1 MSHRDPPL
9 PPGASCSPGAVCV
22 WGLFLVNFAGL
33 LECKLVRQ
41 HANFR
46 YMPVRSSTFHLL
58 PASRLVSAVRP
69 FFAALVLCLLL
80 AGPAPAQ
87 TVPDAPAPE
96 EAPNVILMIPDGFG
110 PASVTM
116 ARDYLRWRDGQKELP
131 YDSLQVGSIR
141 TYASDSYITDSAA
154 GGTALATGTKT
165 YNGAVAVDTSRQAVA
180 TLLEGAERRG
190 MSTGLVV
197 TSRLTH
203 ATPAVFSSHVP
214 DRGQENRIARQQLNK
229 DIEVMLGGGRRHFL
243 PQSAEGSAREDDLDL
258 LQAAQDRGYE
268 VVQTASE
275 LSRAGEGKTQEN
287 RLLGLFSPG
296 HMAYEIDRDH
306 TQQPSLAAM
315 TETAI
320 DRLSG
325 NGEGYF
331 LMVEGSRIDH
341 AGHGNDAASHLRDIL
356 AFNRAAKSAL
366 EAAQED
372 DNTLVVI
379 VSDHET
385 GGLTLGRNRD
395 GEGIYS
401 WRPETL
407 AAVEAS
413 SGAIADSIRSVRST
427 GASEAAKR
435 TRIAG
440 TLTRLTGV
448 QDVPTEIVSN
458 LMTVEGP
465 YAVGQAVSPLVNR
478 QALVGWTSHAH
489 TAVDVNL
496 YAYGPGANAFV
507 GHHDNT
513 TIAQKLAN
521 LMDVDLESLTGTLRA
536 GRDAR

>member
-1 MSHRDPPL
+1 
-9 PPGASCSPGAVCV
+9 
-22 WGLFLVNFAGL
+22 
-33 LECKLVRQ
+33 
-41 HANFR
+41 
-46 YMPVRSSTFHLL
+46 MPVRSSTFHLL

-258 LQAAQDRGYE
+258 LQAAEDRGYE

-275 LSRAGEGKTQEN
+275 LSRAGEGQTQEN

-413 SGAIADSIRSVRST
+413 SGAIADSIRSIRST
-427 GASEAAKR
+427 GVSEAAKR
-435 TRIAG
+435 KRIAG

-458 LMTVEGP
+458 LMAVEGP

>member
-1 MSHRDPPL
+1 
-9 PPGASCSPGAVCV
+9 
-22 WGLFLVNFAGL
+22 
-33 LECKLVRQ
+33 
-41 HANFR
+41 
-46 YMPVRSSTFHLL
+46 MPVRSSTFHLL

-275 LSRAGEGKTQEN
+275 LSRAGEGQTQEN

-366 EAAQED
+366 EAAQ
-372 DNTLVVI
+372 
-379 VSDHET
+379 
-385 GGLTLGRNRD
+385 
-395 GEGIYS
+395 
-401 WRPETL
+401 
-407 AAVEAS
+407 
-413 SGAIADSIRSVRST
+413 
-427 GASEAAKR
+427 
-435 TRIAG
+435 
-440 TLTRLTGV
+440 
-448 QDVPTEIVSN
+448 
-458 LMTVEGP
+458 
-465 YAVGQAVSPLVNR
+465 
-478 QALVGWTSHAH
+478 
-489 TAVDVNL
+489 
-496 YAYGPGANAFV
+496 
-507 GHHDNT
+507 
-513 TIAQKLAN
+513 
-521 LMDVDLESLTGTLRA
+521 
-536 GRDAR
+536 

>member
-1 MSHRDPPL
+1 
-9 PPGASCSPGAVCV
+9 
-22 WGLFLVNFAGL
+22 
-33 LECKLVRQ
+33 
-41 HANFR
+41 
-46 YMPVRSSTFHLL
+46 
-58 PASRLVSAVRP
+58 
-69 FFAALVLCLLL
+69 
-80 AGPAPAQ
+80 
-87 TVPDAPAPE
+87 
-96 EAPNVILMIPDGFG
+96 
-110 PASVTM
+110 
-116 ARDYLRWRDGQKELP
+116 
-131 YDSLQVGSIR
+131 
-141 TYASDSYITDSAA
+141 
-154 GGTALATGTKT
+154 
-165 YNGAVAVDTSRQAVA
+165 VA

-243 PQSAEGSAREDDLDL
+243 PQSAEGSAREDGLDL

-275 LSRAGEGKTQEN
+275 LSRAGEGQTQEN

-465 YAVGQAVSPLVNR
+465 YAVGNAVSPLVNR

>member
-1 MSHRDPPL
+1 
-9 PPGASCSPGAVCV
+9 
-22 WGLFLVNFAGL
+22 
-33 LECKLVRQ
+33 
-41 HANFR
+41 
-46 YMPVRSSTFHLL
+46 MPVRSSTFHLL

-275 LSRAGEGKTQEN
+275 LSRAGEGQTQEN
-287 RLLGLFSPG
+287 RLLGLFSPA

-435 TRIAG
+435 KRIAG

-465 YAVGQAVSPLVNR
+465 YAVGNAVSPLVNR